1 MKVRSLMSRDFM
13 TLSPDDKVDRA
24 IFLFHYEKIHHLPI
38 VTDDG
43 QLVGI
48 LAQYDL
54 RKIEGAPRRRV
65 HETQDG
71 RQMIVSN
78 RKIRTVMRRQPYTI
92 GPDDS
97 VEKAAMLMANEQ
109 IGSLPVIDDNGA
121 LVGIITSTQLLAAF
135 ARLFRFI
142 PDAAIAQEH
151 LGADGVESTC

>member
-1 MKVRSLMSRDFM
+1 MSRDFK

-24 IFLFHYEKIHHLPI
+24 IFLFHYEKIHHLPV

-43 QLVGI
+43 KLVGI

-54 RKIEGAPRRRV
+54 RKVEGVSRRRV

-71 RQMIVSN
+71 RRLIVSN
-78 RKIRTVMRRQPYTI
+78 RKVRTVMRRQPYTI

-97 VEKAAMLMANEQ
+97 VEKAATLMVNEQ

-121 LVGIITSTQLLAAF
+121 LVGIITSTHLLAAF

-142 PDAAIAQEH
+142 PDNALALERQAAE
-151 LGADGVESTC
+151 GVESPC